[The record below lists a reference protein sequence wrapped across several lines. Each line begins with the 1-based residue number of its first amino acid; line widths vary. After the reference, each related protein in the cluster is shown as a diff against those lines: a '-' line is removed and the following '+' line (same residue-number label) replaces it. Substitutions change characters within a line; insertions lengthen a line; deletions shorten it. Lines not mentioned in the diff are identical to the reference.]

1 LSSSALMTL
10 PATEQHSMTTP
21 LPHFIA
27 LLAGVLLIATS
38 AEAQDT
44 TGKEI
49 VARVTQRPL
58 TGGGAVPSGAIARP
72 APITAGEKLPQRQ
85 VTPLPQV
92 VLVPGGKFNPSA
104 QKFYAWR
111 YKAEDSP
118 ALAIVWSVPPAAV
131 IYFPPGE
138 LAQAPSPVID
148 RKLPALRPEEPK
160 IAPTANPVE
169 TEAFSY
175 TIARANAPLPPTP
188 FSPGGVPDPFK
199 NTREVQLRQP
209 PPDLEGP
216 SWITGSPPAP
226 IKLPVPE
233 EPAKP
238 KP

>member
-1 LSSSALMTL
+1 
-10 PATEQHSMTTP
+10 MTTP
-21 LPHFIA
+21 LPCSLAA
-27 LLAGVLLIATS
+27 LAFVLFAVS

-49 VARVTQRPL
+49 ATRVTQRPL
-58 TGGGAVPSGAIARP
+58 TGGAAVPSGAVARP
-72 APITAGEKLPQRQ
+72 AAVTAGEKLPQRQ
-85 VTPLPQV
+85 ITPLPQA
-92 VLVPGGKFNPSA
+92 VLVPGGKFNPPPR
-104 QKFYAWR
+104 KFYAWR

-118 ALAIVWSVPPAAV
+118 ALAVVWSVPPVAPT
-131 IYFPPGE
+131 YFAPGE
-138 LAQAPSPVID
+138 LAQAPTRVID

-169 TEAFSY
+169 TEAFPY
-175 TIARANAPLPPTP
+175 TIARANAPLPPTA

-199 NTREVQLRQP
+199 NAREVQLRQL

-216 SWITGSPPAP
+216 AWIIGSPPAP

-238 KP
+238 KL